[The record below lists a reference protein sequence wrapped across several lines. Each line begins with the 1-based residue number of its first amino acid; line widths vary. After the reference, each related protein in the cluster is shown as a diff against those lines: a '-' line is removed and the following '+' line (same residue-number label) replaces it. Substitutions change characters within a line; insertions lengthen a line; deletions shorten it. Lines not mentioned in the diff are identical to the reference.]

1 MPKRWR
7 VFIIDPEKAD
17 RLILANCPLET
28 NMANIIQE
36 RNEKM
41 RSELFGLL
49 CEYEKDRNWERFL
62 DSILIELLD
71 IEEERKT
78 ATYYKLYSKLSSLRY
93 LSYKYFRATVFDCMN
108 LVTKI

>member
-1 MPKRWR
+1 MT
-7 VFIIDPEKAD
+7 E
-17 RLILANCPLET
+17 AN
-28 NMANIIQE
+28 QE

-71 IEEERKT
+71 IEEDRKT

-93 LSYKYFRATVFDCMN
+93 LSYKYFRTTIFDCMN
-108 LVTKI
+108 LISKEKTEDEENG